1 MRKDKKGQAAM
12 EFLMTYGWAI
22 LAAIV
27 VIGILGYYYFS
38 SDVLTPRTGVV
49 QAPFYLNAWN
59 VNTSHVN
66 LELKNNGGET
76 YTIESI
82 DVEGCTL
89 LEPTGTDGD
98 LNSGDTDVFSV
109 NCTAGVGNVG
119 DSFSGDITIKYTR
132 GDSNLE
138 QTSTGSVTDVVA

>member
-59 VNTSHVN
+59 VNTTHVN

-76 YTIESI
+76 YTVQSI
-82 DVEGCTL
+82 DVGTCTT
-89 LEPTGTDGD
+89 LEPGTEGSLESGETEVFGVDCGT
-98 LNSGDTDVFSV
+98 LNS
-109 NCTAGVGNVG
+109 G

-132 GDSNLE
+132 GDSELE